1 MLKRLRFLKPV
12 LICLY
17 TAREIT
23 CEMLSEDQWIVL
35 EQIEITLKKTAMW
48 QSILEG
54 ENYPT
59 GALVVLSI
67 YAICMHYANVLNSP
81 HA

>member
-59 GALVVLSI
+59 GALVVSAI
-67 YAICMHYANVLNSP
+67 YAICVHYANVLNSP